1 MEKLAIFVSDE
12 ELPAE
17 VLEFADV
24 ILSDRELGIGE
35 RIQDHDERR
44 FQEFFVEE
52 DVSTAVALGYRRL
65 FSGEFI
71 ERVDAELFNIHP
83 SLLPR
88 FKGLDVYE
96 RVMRSGVDVSGV
108 TLHRIVEEM
117 DEGEVIDSLE
127 YEVPENVS
135 PSEFRRYSRRYQE
148 DLLLRNFKE

>member
-24 ILSDRELGIGE
+24 ILSDRELGISE
-35 RIQDHDERR
+35 RIQEHDERR
-44 FQEFFVEE
+44 FKEFFVEE